1 MRKRISDQQKL
12 DACLAAMKMI
22 LDAKESVDPKPISAL
37 LCRQI
42 GPGWTIVTA
51 AQWLTGKAAWGVI
64 EAMGP
69 DSMSGGCNKAEAM
82 SSVLVAAG
90 FCRQIDASGGT
101 DLAVDR
107 LRDAMKAG
115 ALSGLKTPKWAKN
128 P

>member
-51 AQWLTGKAAWGVI
+51 AQWLTG
-64 EAMGP
+64 
-69 DSMSGGCNKAEAM
+69 
-82 SSVLVAAG
+82 
-90 FCRQIDASGGT
+90 
-101 DLAVDR
+101 
-107 LRDAMKAG
+107 
-115 ALSGLKTPKWAKN
+115 
-128 P
+128 